1 MLDEALK
8 DAADAKRKLQK
19 MAGLANQARQ
29 SLTKEVVEAKPEE
42 VEPREEEEEE
52 EVVEEKESEEHRD
65 ENEDFNLDDLMAGL
79 VDDKEFADIACGP
92 RNDEERLEI
101 LNATTL
107 VAWGC
112 GENDHKIQQRFS
124 FWLERTH
131 SQRAS
136 VATSQRTLANSSL
149 SPRQRPGR
157 SDVKRLAGPECLVIR

>member
-1 MLDEALK
+1 
-8 DAADAKRKLQK
+8 

-42 VEPREEEEEE
+42 VEPREE

-101 LNATTL
+101 LNATAPVDCHDPATGETL
-107 VAWGC
+107 
-112 GENDHKIQQRFS
+112 
-124 FWLERTH
+124 
-131 SQRAS
+131 
-136 VATSQRTLANSSL
+136 
-149 SPRQRPGR
+149 PRPW
-157 SDVKRLAGPECLVIR
+157 